1 MTRGSARLARLLL
14 LVVITAS
21 TSASAQPAKPK
32 TPTAEEQAYAA
43 HMTNGVRLF
52 ETKDYPAAIAEFE
65 AAYRALPKA
74 SPLINQAL
82 CYRELKRYPVAV
94 EKLELALSKHPDT
107 MDANDTSAAK
117 KLVDDLRA
125 LFAYLTIAV
134 KGPAEPKVVIDD
146 IEVAAEALV
155 APGGVPVSPGEHV
168 VAVTAEGFSPQTKK
182 ISVVSG
188 NRIAVDFELIPA
200 RATLRV
206 VAIKPTSL
214 IEIDGVQKASGSW
227 QGELPAGPHTIR
239 VIGETGTGTIE
250 LGGGATVIIDLSK
263 GSIALPAL
271 PPTPPSPADVKPDP
285 DAPRRGFFGHLNAA
299 LLVPVRHPRRFFDSD
314 PSSGGYV
321 GLRVG
326 YRVGTYAGFE
336 GMAEY
341 GNVEGPA
348 NGAGSKTYS
357 LSSIRFGPG
366 LRIMSPG
373 ELIRFVGTLG
383 GGLAYHI
390 MNYEDLSPTTYPTL
404 CKSNKSE
411 CGTSGV
417 DFFAQFEAGVEVEF
431 EHVLIGLG
439 AAAYLSSTKGM
450 EDFQSGSEPSA
461 DADIETNVRKPYDNA
476 LLVTLGPRIH
486 IGYAFW

>member
-1 MTRGSARLARLLL
+1 MQRFAQLILLAVL
-14 LVVITAS
+14 T
-21 TSASAQPAKPK
+21 TSATAGAQPRKPK
-32 TPTAEEQAYAA
+32 ALTAEEEAYAA

-52 ETKDYPAAIAEFE
+52 ETQDYPAAIAEFE
-65 AAYRALPKA
+65 AAYRATPKA

-82 CYRELKRYPVAV
+82 CYRELKRYPIAV
-94 EKLELALSKHPDT
+94 EKLELALSKHSDT
-107 MDANDTSAAK
+107 MDANDKAAAK

-125 LFAYLTIAV
+125 LFAYLTIVV
-134 KGPAEPKVVIDD
+134 KGPAEAKVAIDG
-146 IEVAAEALV
+146 IEVGTEALS
-155 APGGVPVSPGEHV
+155 ASGGVAVSPGEHV
-168 VAVTAEGFSPQTKK
+168 ISVEAEGFSTQAKK
-182 ISVVSG
+182 VSVVSG
-188 NRIAVDFELIPA
+188 NKVEVDFELVLA

-206 VAIKPTSL
+206 VAVKPTTV
-214 IEIDGVQKASGSW
+214 IEIDGVPKATGSW
-227 QGELPAGPHTIR
+227 QGELPAGSHTVR
-239 VIGETGTGTIE
+239 AVGETGLGTIE
-250 LGGGATVIIDLSK
+250 LGGGATVIIDLGK
-263 GSIALPAL
+263 GSIALPPL
-271 PPTPPSPADVKPDP
+271 PASPTIPDPPEVKPDP
-285 DAPRRGFFGHLNAA
+285 DAPKRGFFGHLNAG

-326 YRVGTYAGFE
+326 YRVGTYAAFE

-373 ELIRFVGTLG
+373 ELIHFVGTLG

-390 MNYEDLSPTTYPTL
+390 MNYEDLNPTAYPTL
-404 CKSNKSE
+404 CKSNKSD

-417 DFFAQFEAGVEVEF
+417 DFYAQFEVGAELEF
-431 EHVLIGLG
+431 EHVLIGLSL
-439 AAAYLSSTKGM
+439 AAYLSSTKGM
-450 EDFQSGSEPSA
+450 EDFQSGAEA
-461 DADIETNVRKPYDNA
+461 TEDADIETNVRKPYDNA
-476 LLVTLGPRIH
+476 LLVMLGPRIH